1 MSGINN
7 AIRKLHTIREE
18 ALEDRWMNRIYP
30 FFKLFLTCY
39 YIGMATSIPSQDWDI
54 QLSMGIYLVVLFIAG
69 DLSLRECMV
78 RLRVVLPFVC
88 IMGMFHLFLERDVCV
103 FIGTLPV
110 TKGMLGFMSLVIKG
124 VESLLAVYLLV
135 ITTTVEKM
143 CVSLR
148 QIRCPSILVTLF
160 LLIYRYIG
168 LLMEETERML
178 QAYRLRAPGQTGIAL
193 RAWGSFAGRLLLRTF
208 DRAEQISES
217 MRLRGFQGEYL
228 HWETVRASWSDW
240 VYLCFFAG
248 MIMIFRYIP
257 VFELVGN
264 LFYVGV

>member
-18 ALEDRWMNRIYP
+18 ALENRWMNRIYP

-39 YIGMATSIPSQDWDI
+39 YIGMVTSVSPQDWDI
-54 QLSMGIYLVVLFIAG
+54 QLSMGIYLLVLFIAG
-69 DLSLRECMV
+69 DLSLKECMV
-78 RLRVVLPFVC
+78 RLRVVLPFVGM
-88 IMGMFHLFLERDVCV
+88 MGMFPLFWERDVC
-103 FIGTLPV
+103 FLIGTLPV
-110 TKGMLGFMSLVIKG
+110 TTGMLDFISLVIKS
-124 VESLLAVYLLV
+124 VESLFAVYLLV

-148 QIRCPSILVTLF
+148 QVHCPNILVTLF

-178 QAYRLRAPGQTGIAL
+178 QAYRLRAPGQKGIAV

-208 DRAEQISES
+208 DRAEQVSES

-228 HWETVRASWSDW
+228 HWETVQASWSDW
-240 VYLCFFAG
+240 IYLCFFAG
-248 MIMIFRYIP
+248 MIVIFRYIP
-257 VFELVGN
+257 VFVLVGN
-264 LFYVGV
+264 LIS